1 MELELFS
8 AWNKPSGGGKPPPFR
23 LARIAQ
29 KLLTFGTKV
38 VNICKAKFVEE
49 RIVITLNQEEI
60 QLACKRFVKE
70 HYNLDLPDPENPAH
84 GIQLKVITNDW
95 MPGTA
100 RVEAD
105 VEIKQ

>member
-1 MELELFS
+1 MGEGNLPQF
-8 AWNKPSGGGKPPPFR
+8 WPMN
-23 LARIAQ
+23 IAQ
-29 KLLTFGTKV
+29 KLLTLWWKV
-38 VNICKAKFVEE
+38 VNICKAKFVED

-60 QLACKRFVKE
+60 QLACKRFVKD

-84 GIQLKVITNDW
+84 GIQLKVITNDF

-105 VEIKQ
+105 VEVVNVGSENQGDD

>member
-1 MELELFS
+1 MGRETS
-8 AWNKPSGGGKPPPFR
+8 PISPMK
-23 LARIAQ
+23 IAQ
-29 KLLTFGTKV
+29 KLLTFGKKV
-38 VNICKAKFVEE
+38 VSICKAKFVEE